1 MAASRLSSGSSAST
15 RRSFAGP
22 RQRRRG
28 PPRPPSPGNGRLE
41 IGPQAE
47 PRENGRDGQGPAE
60 ALGRGR
66 RVEPERSRGT
76 RSRVRTI
83 RRRAA
88 RCLRSRNSASGTS
101 RRCRPQEGAAERSGL
116 TRNRGGSGP
125 SQHLALL
132 ALHPKTLN
140 QAAATKLPTD
150 TPLPT
155 PWGSLFPTPPPTAF
169 VHVRVIGGI
178 LSRVASSYALRTE
191 CTSLTK
197 PCCG

>member
-15 RRSFAGP
+15 RRGFAGP

-47 PRENGRDGQGPAE
+47 PRENGCDGQGPTE

-76 RSRVRTI
+76 RGRVRTV

-88 RCLRSRNSASGTS
+88 RCLRSWNSASGTS

-116 TRNRGGSGP
+116 TCNRGGSGP
-125 SQHLALL
+125 SQHLPLL

-140 QAAATKLPTD
+140 HACLGNQTTHRH
-150 TPLPT
+150 
-155 PWGSLFPTPPPTAF
+155 TPPHSLRLTPSYPPPAF
-169 VHVRVIGGI
+169 VHMRVIGGNSFPRGI
-178 LSRVASSYALRTE
+178 FICTE
-191 CTSLTK
+191 DRAHL
-197 PCCG
+197 PY